1 MGSSTSKLPALRTVK
16 DVDIPKF
23 IGDWYVIG
31 VIPTYFEKGACNP
44 IEKYS
49 WDSKKKAI
57 AVDFQFNKGTV
68 TGAKKSIQQTL
79 YVDGYPKASG
89 SMKASPFWPVKLP
102 YLLMELSDDHTNCM
116 VGYPSRAYL
125 WIMSKSKS
133 MDKKIYEEYVQIAKE
148 QHYDVSKI
156 ENPPHEE
163 RKEEEN
169 LKE

>member
-1 MGSSTSKLPALRTVK
+1 
-16 DVDIPKF
+16 
-23 IGDWYVIG
+23 
-31 VIPTYFEKGACNP
+31 
-44 IEKYS
+44 
-49 WDSKKKAI
+49 
-57 AVDFQFNKGTV
+57 
-68 TGAKKSIQQTL
+68 
-79 YVDGYPKASG
+79 
-89 SMKASPFWPVKLP
+89 
-102 YLLMELSDDHTNCM
+102 MELSDDHTNCM